1 MNFIKKSDV
10 APPPPGFDV
19 SSAGSTTPASEG
31 MPKDFSEPLSAMP
44 SDFGAASGSAK
55 APRDTKLIKE
65 DWVFDLQRKLIDKA
79 KELGVAIDLGK
90 TGKKE
95 DGVDGAYGGKTR
107 KAVEDVAA
115 KLGIKDPL
123 DSKGRPTDA
132 FKTALGLGAAPTVP
146 GKSEAAQPGPAQ
158 SEAGRPFEPVRDMVT
173 VPVGGVEFSM
183 AGLLGALPPD
193 MSKKADGGKV
203 VALSGAEA
211 LRRFRAIRNGVETGG
226 LPAGPPIPKMIGLSS
241 PDKYEEV
248 KAIISEIHKI
258 LVDSLKKLYAAVGEE
273 IARKRKEMNLPE
285 KFSSGSTQEA
295 YMSEMATYKLPQAII
310 QGLTYA
316 YESLYDY
323 LDEVSGSYRTNPQ
336 SLLELM
342 KSSEDVAVD
351 KDFPRENWTNEQAQE
366 VGKVLMAAGGWLGKR
381 IVPEDTSKYYKGTA
395 DSGEVHQEWRTAFNS
410 NSGKIWPIL
419 RKQKQ

>member
-1 MNFIKKSDV
+1 MPDLTIDDI
-10 APPPPGFDV
+10 PE
-19 SSAGSTTPASEG
+19 PASTG
-31 MPKDFSEPLSAMP
+31 AKPKPGKGS
-44 SDFGAASGSAK
+44 GA
-55 APRDTKLIKE
+55 TKLTAQ

-79 KELGVAIDLGK
+79 KELGVSIDLGK
-90 TGKKE
+90 TGI
-95 DGVDGAYGGKTR
+95 DGVYAGKTKGAV
-107 KAVEDVAA
+107 KAIAA

-132 FKTALGLGAAPTVP
+132 FKTAIGLP

-158 SEAGRPFEPVRDMVT
+158 SEAGPPFEPVRDMVT

-183 AGLLGALPPD
+183 AGLIGALPPD

-248 KAIISEIHKI
+248 KAIISEIHRI
-258 LVDSLKKLYAAVGEE
+258 LVDSLKKLHTAVKEE

-285 KFSSGSTQEA
+285 KFSSGATQEA
-295 YMSEMATYKLPQAII
+295 YGSEMATYELPQAII

-323 LDEVSGSYRTNPQ
+323 LDEASGSYRTNPQ

-366 VGKVLMAAGGWLGKR
+366 VGKVLMAAGGWLGRR

-419 RKQKQ
+419 RKQK